1 MAVRRSKCGK
11 CRMDMTRIKAKRRF
25 QKSHKVKD
33 KVIQATDC
41 FNGRVF
47 MWAGRQSQVRSV
59 LLSEAPQTQSVFAL
73 FKGLAIKETF
83 PHQ

>member
-11 CRMDMTRIKAKRRF
+11 CRMDMTRIKTKGRF
-25 QKSHKVKD
+25 QKSHKV
-33 KVIQATDC
+33 IQAADC

-47 MWAGRQSQVRSV
+47 MWAGRQSQVRSM
-59 LLSEAPQTQSVFAL
+59 LLSEAPQTRSVFAL
-73 FKGLAIKETF
+73 LKGLAIKETF

>member
-1 MAVRRSKCGK
+1 M
-11 CRMDMTRIKAKRRF
+11 IKTKRHF
-25 QKSHKVKD
+25 LNAQKVEG
-33 KVIQATDC
+33 KVIQAADC

-59 LLSEAPQTQSVFAL
+59 LLSEAPQTRSVFAL